1 MPLYPAR
8 VSYQWKI
15 PGAKS
20 HHGYAMGVLEA
31 LERNEESVIA
41 SLVQKYPNLK
51 GYEIII
57 IRLEWR

>member
-1 MPLYPAR
+1 MSTHSVR

-20 HHGYAMGVLEA
+20 HHGYAMGVVEA
-31 LERNEESVIA
+31 DSKNEEAVIKA
-41 SLVQKYPNLK
+41 LKNKHLNLQP
-51 GYEIII
+51 YEIII